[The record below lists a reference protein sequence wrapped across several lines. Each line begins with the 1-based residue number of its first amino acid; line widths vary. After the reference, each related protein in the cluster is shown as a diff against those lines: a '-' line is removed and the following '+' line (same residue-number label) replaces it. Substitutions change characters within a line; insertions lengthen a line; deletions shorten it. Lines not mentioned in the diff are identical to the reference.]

1 MKHHIDI
8 FDELCK
14 KCLCFFYCL
23 YTKPGL
29 KKLLFYQHAVNELYT
44 SCRNKWPFRHSNK
57 NAISFF
63 VWFVSDL

>member
-1 MKHHIDI
+1 MYVHFCPEPMKHHIDI

-44 SCRNKWPFRHSNK
+44 SCRNK
-57 NAISFF
+57 
-63 VWFVSDL
+63 